1 MEASE
6 LELTE
11 ENFLKEDIKT
21 ELTHAVRVSNL
32 AYYLGKQLEIREE
45 DCKSLAVIGILHDIG
60 KIRLSPHLYGE
71 EKATLKVEKMKYVRM
86 HASLGA
92 EILKEEHYPE
102 SVVEGVLYHHENYD
116 GSGYPQNLSGKEI
129 PFSARIIRVCDV
141 YAALTSDRTYRKAF
155 EPEVAVELMIEE
167 AKNFDLKIFL
177 AFQRLVHEDILNEI
191 MKKNIFK

>member
-21 ELTHAVRVSNL
+21 ELTHAIKVSNL
-32 AYYLGKQLEIREE
+32 AYYLGKQLELEE
-45 DCKSLAVIGILHDIG
+45 DHCKSLAVIGIVHDIG
-60 KIRLSPHLYGE
+60 KIRLSPHLYGRE
-71 EKATLKVEKMKYVRM
+71 RATLKVEKMKYVRM

-92 EILKEEHYPE
+92 EILREEDYPE
-102 SVVEGVLYHHENYD
+102 TVVEGVLYHHENYD
-116 GSGYPQNLSGKEI
+116 GSGYPRNLSGNDI

-141 YAALTSDRTYRKAF
+141 YAALTSDRTYRRAF
-155 EPEVAVELMIEE
+155 EPEAAVELMIEE

-177 AFQRLVHEDILNEI
+177 AFQRLVHEDVIHDI
-191 MKKNIFK
+191 MNKNIFK